1 MAWIHKTIFSLLKG
15 PRGTLPLVICQ
26 IATLHLPAEVA
37 CNPVDTKPLEV
48 SLF

>member
-1 MAWIHKTIFSLLKG
+1 MAWIHETVFSLLKG
-15 PRGTLPLVICQ
+15 TRGTLPLAICQ

-37 CNPVDTKPLEV
+37 CNPQDTKPLPV